1 MLKAEAER
9 WTGLMHTKRYKLN
22 KEYRF
27 YSNCCGGNL
36 LAKGWEVMDLGWVGW
51 MCLDEVMK

>member
-9 WTGLMHTKRYKLN
+9 WTGLIHTKHHKLN

-27 YSNCCGGNL
+27 YSNCSGGNL
-36 LAKGWEVMDLGWVGW
+36 LAKGREVKD
-51 MCLDEVMK
+51 